1 MFSNKGHKFYGTA
14 TVGTKGQIVIPAEA
28 REELEIKENDKLVV
42 IRAPHGH
49 GFVVLKADA
58 FEKFLN
64 KMRDD
69 FGSMAESV
77 KTSK

>member
-1 MFSNKGHKFYGTA
+1 MFNKGHKFYGTA

-28 REELEIKENDKLVV
+28 REELDIKENDKVVV
-42 IRAPHGH
+42 IGAGHGH
-49 GFVVLKADA
+49 GLMVLKATS

-77 KTSK
+77 KKSK